1 MGRFG
6 RGRGFW
12 PGWGRGWFG
21 PGRAWGFGWFGP
33 GRGRGNPYPFCR
45 FFPWLPRR
53 WWAWGPWGAY
63 RPGPWGYGPYRWW

>member
-12 PGWGRGWFG
+12 PGWGYGRGWFG
-21 PGRAWGFGWFGP
+21 PGW
-33 GRGRGNPYPFCR
+33 GRGNPYPFCR

-53 WWAWGPWGAY
+53 WWAFGYPYFRPWVPYIPYGPW
-63 RPGPWGYGPYRWW
+63 W

>member
-1 MGRFG
+1 MGRYG

-12 PGWGRGWFG
+12 PRWGGGFGRGWFA
-21 PGRAWGFGWFGP
+21 PGW
-33 GRGRGNPYPFCR
+33 GRGNPYPFCR

-63 RPGPWGYGPYRWW
+63 RPAGWIGYGPYQPWW